1 MTYNQYWHKEPELF
15 WAYRSAYEQKQDVEF
30 EIENYKAWLN
40 GLYNCKAF
48 EVVYYN
54 FNRKEGATPMS
65 YLEKPF
71 DFKEMAK
78 KSKEEIRLEKQK
90 KLETDVKAMLNR
102 GKNILKNSKK

>member
-1 MTYNQYWHKEPELF
+1 MSYDEYWHKEPELF
-15 WAYRSAYEQKQDVEF
+15 WAYRSAFTQKQEMEF
-30 EIENYKAWLN
+30 EITNYKAWLQ

-54 FNRKEGATPMS
+54 FNRKENAQPIS

-78 KSKEEIRLEKQK
+78 KSKEDIRLERQK
-90 KLETDVKAMLNR
+90 RLETDVKVMLNK
-102 GKNILKNSKK
+102 GKNILKNSK